1 MPDQCPCS
9 ETDTLQRIEKHIVAI
24 EHSVNGNGSPGLKL
38 RVHDLEQFVIAERT
52 KRQDDKSRNWSL
64 FMLALANI
72 LFLARGIL
80 EKFIG
85 G

>member
-1 MPDQCPCS
+1 MPDQCPCTEK
-9 ETDTLQRIEKHIVAI
+9 ETLRRIEKYIEAI
-24 EHSVNGNGSPGLKL
+24 GHSVNGNGSLGLKL

-52 KRQDDKSRNWSL
+52 KRQNDKSRNWSL